1 MIPLFDRAISNAKE
15 YLARSDTYRN
25 HLRELKKVA
34 NKRKHFS
41 TFRFILTT
49 PQHESY
55 NNSGGS
61 MSLAHKESSSSS
73 NSPTEKESWFQ
84 STAWSLP
91 SAKLPI
97 LGTSSPTEKMQMF
110 RAQSVIISM
119 IRPSK
124 PCFIFP
130 MA

>member
-61 MSLAHKESSSSS
+61 MSSAHKESSSST
-73 NSPTEKESWFQ
+73 NSPTEKESWSQ

-91 SAKLPI
+91 SAGLPI
-97 LGTSSPTEKMQMF
+97 SGTSSPTETSTNVQG
-110 RAQSVIISM
+110 QSDIITM
-119 IRPSK
+119 ID
-124 PCFIFP
+124 
-130 MA
+130 